1 MEMLGYGFYLIDEI
15 TNVSNSHAASSMTM
29 VNTAN
34 PKATIQIKSDYP
46 SIVKKIYE
54 DDNNIG
60 WNDMGDFEIMQDI
73 SYKYE
78 SKVPDMSGYVSYFL
92 EFEDEMDPSLSLK
105 EDSIQVKVKDTI
117 IPADTYSV
125 TQSST
130 GFKVT
135 FNDF

>member
-1 MEMLGYGFYLIDEI
+1 MIDEI

-60 WNDMGDFEIMQDI
+60 WNDMGDFA
-73 SYKYE
+73 
-78 SKVPDMSGYVSYFL
+78 GH
-92 EFEDEMDPSLSLK
+92 
-105 EDSIQVKVKDTI
+105 SI
-117 IPADTYSV
+117 
-125 TQSST
+125 
-130 GFKVT
+130 
-135 FNDF
+135 